1 MAKFYTVLFMLLFIS
16 NLVVFSQGRNFA
28 TKLNVNVVAALGV
41 KVVVEEKEGSHST
54 NNKQLGRRGFKFM
67 EGSVDAFSSPGHSPG
82 IGHSKHD

>member
-16 NLVVFSQGRNFA
+16 NLVVFSQGRNLA
-28 TKLNVNVVAALGV
+28 TKLNHNVVVALGV
-41 KVVVEEKEGSHST
+41 KVVVEEKED
-54 NNKQLGRRGFKFM
+54 KQLGRRGFRFM